1 MYNFFV
7 KNEHFTKDTATILG
21 EDVNHIKNVLRMEIG
36 TKIYTTNIETHIKY
50 LTEIKSIENEK
61 VECNILEEVPT
72 TELPI
77 NITLYQGLPKSDK
90 LEFIIEKATELGAC
104 KIVPVEMR
112 FSIAKIKNEDK
123 KIVRWNKIAES
134 AAKQSKRNIIPSIEQ
149 TIKVNEMINQFKQY
163 DLILVAYEN
172 ESKQTLK
179 DVLKN
184 SQKEKIKNVAL
195 VIGPE
200 GGVDSKEIELLVQ
213 NGAKCVSL
221 GKRILRTETAP
232 LTLLSML
239 IYEFEL

>member
-134 AAKQSKRNIIPSIEQ
+134 AAKQSKRNIIPSIE
-149 TIKVNEMINQFKQY
+149 
-163 DLILVAYEN
+163 L
-172 ESKQTLK
+172 
-179 DVLKN
+179 
-184 SQKEKIKNVAL
+184 
-195 VIGPE
+195 
-200 GGVDSKEIELLVQ
+200 
-213 NGAKCVSL
+213 
-221 GKRILRTETAP
+221 
-232 LTLLSML
+232 ML
-239 IYEFEL
+239 M

>member
-239 IYEFEL
+239 VYEFEL

>member
-149 TIKVNEMINQFKQY
+149 TIKVNEMINQFNQY
-163 DLILVAYEN
+163 DLMLVAYEN

-200 GGVDSKEIELLVQ
+200 GGVDIKEIELLVQ

-239 IYEFEL
+239 VYEFEL

>member
-1 MYNFFV
+1 MFNFFV

-200 GGVDSKEIELLVQ
+200 GGVDSKEIELLIQ

>member
-200 GGVDSKEIELLVQ
+200 GGVDIKEIELLVQ

-239 IYEFEL
+239 VYEFEL

>member
-149 TIKVNEMINQFKQY
+149 TIKVNEMINQFNQY
-163 DLILVAYEN
+163 DLMLVAYEN

-200 GGVDSKEIELLVQ
+200 GGVDIKEIELLVQ

>member
-200 GGVDSKEIELLVQ
+200 GGVDSKEIELLIQ

-239 IYEFEL
+239 VYEFEL

>member
-7 KNEHFTKDTATILG
+7 KNEHFTKDTVTILG

-90 LEFIIEKATELGAC
+90 LEFIIEKATELGVC
-104 KIVPVEMR
+104 KIIPVEMR

-163 DLILVAYEN
+163 DLILIAYEN

-200 GGVDSKEIELLVQ
+200 GGVDIKEIELLVQ

-239 IYEFEL
+239 VYEFEL

>member
-134 AAKQSKRNIIPSIEQ
+134 AAKQSKRNVIPLIEQ

-200 GGVDSKEIELLVQ
+200 GGVDSKEIELLIQ

>member
-90 LEFIIEKATELGAC
+90 LEFIIEKTTELGAC

-200 GGVDSKEIELLVQ
+200 GGVDIKEIELLVQ

-239 IYEFEL
+239 VYEFEL

>member
-90 LEFIIEKATELGAC
+90 LEFIIEKATELGVC

-163 DLILVAYEN
+163 DLILIAYEN

-200 GGVDSKEIELLVQ
+200 GGVDIKEIELLVQ

-239 IYEFEL
+239 VYEFEL

>member
-90 LEFIIEKATELGAC
+90 LEF
-104 KIVPVEMR
+104 
-112 FSIAKIKNEDK
+112 
-123 KIVRWNKIAES
+123 
-134 AAKQSKRNIIPSIEQ
+134 
-149 TIKVNEMINQFKQY
+149 
-163 DLILVAYEN
+163 LI
-172 ESKQTLK
+172 
-179 DVLKN
+179 
-184 SQKEKIKNVAL
+184 
-195 VIGPE
+195 
-200 GGVDSKEIELLVQ
+200 
-213 NGAKCVSL
+213 
-221 GKRILRTETAP
+221 
-232 LTLLSML
+232 
-239 IYEFEL
+239 

>member
-200 GGVDSKEIELLVQ
+200 GGVDSKEIELLIQ